1 MSCGGFPK
9 DINFIQAHKSIQNA
23 FQAVKEGGVILILAE
38 CEQGIGS
45 ETFLDWFNYS
55 DESSFRGAL
64 ANNFTLNATTAL
76 SLKMK
81 TRAVKIVLVSTL
93 PENLVVKLAMLPA
106 ADLGEGWKI
115 AGKLLPENF
124 KCFVIPNG
132 SLTLPQLIS

>member
-1 MSCGGFPK
+1 
-9 DINFIQAHKSIQNA
+9 
-23 FQAVKEGGVILILAE
+23 
-38 CEQGIGS
+38 GS
-45 ETFLDWFNYS
+45 DTFLDWFNYP
-55 DESSFRGAL
+55 DESSFKEAL

-106 ADLGEGWKI
+106 ADLDEGWKI
-115 AGKLLPENF
+115 AGKLLSDNF